1 MNILS
6 RSLGLKVLV
15 LVSAL
20 TIVTFS
26 GLFLA
31 NSYWQRA
38 GTIEQVSN
46 SSKRTSELLRMAIEE
61 PMRLGKND
69 ETTTQFKKVSANFQ
83 DIQVYLTNFKGN
95 ITYATNEETLR
106 KNLDQIIPD
115 AEFNK
120 VFQKSLQS
128 DYSGGDIRP
137 LCGKGCYV
145 EVTSIKNEES
155 CHHCHG
161 SSKAILGSMVVMR
174 DITHELDR
182 LSGDQFK
189 GALISLSGMVL
200 LLGCLLFFMKRS
212 VINRILTITGLSRK
226 IREGALDLSFDVA
239 GKDELAMLAS
249 NLSEMVGTIKDQLQ
263 YNKSI
268 LDGIIIPLFVA
279 DKNLHFEFANAP
291 LRNIIGKSQEE
302 LLGKAVTDNFCFE
315 NGASGGCVSGIDTGM
330 SSSGFIRFT
339 RSDGVVFP
347 LHYEISPLKNSTG
360 DVVGVIGVLID
371 LTQEEQD
378 KNRIRNQREKLLH
391 VADQVTEMAMRLSES
406 SDELSRQM
414 EELTIG
420 VDNTAS
426 ETERVATAMEEMNAT
441 VLEVA
446 KNAGQT
452 AEASDT
458 ASTVAKDGGRE
469 VQRTVT
475 ETRMVS
481 DKTAKLADSL
491 GELSQKA
498 VNIGQVMAVIGDI
511 ADQTNLLALN
521 AAIEAA
527 RAGEA
532 GRGFAVV
539 ADEVRKLAE
548 KTMQATTEVANAI
561 REIQDSTRNVVAGM
575 DETKSKVELTTG
587 MAEKSGEVLLHI
599 VDQSDK
605 IADMVRN
612 IAAAS
617 EQQSATS
624 EEVNLSVNHINEL
637 SQDLSR
643 QIQEAN
649 HRIGEVRG
657 MAQNLATLVEQ
668 FREE

>member
-6 RSLGLKVLV
+6 RSLGIKVLV

-20 TIVTFS
+20 TIATFS

-31 NSYWQRA
+31 NSYWQKE
-38 GTIEQVSN
+38 GTIDQISS

-61 PMRLGKND
+61 PMGLGKNE
-69 ETTTQFKKVSANFQ
+69 ETVAQFKKVAEKYP
-83 DIQVYLTNFKGN
+83 DIQVYMTNFKGN

-106 KNLDQIIPD
+106 KDLSQVIPD
-115 AEFNK
+115 ASFNEAFK
-120 VFQKSLQS
+120 KSLES
-128 DYSGGDIRP
+128 EYSGGDIRD
-137 LCGKGCYV
+137 LCGAGCYV
-145 EVTSIKNEES
+145 EITSIKNEET

-161 SSKAILGSMVVMR
+161 PSRTILGSMVVMK
-174 DITHELDR
+174 DITHELNR
-182 LSGDQFK
+182 LSSDQIK
-189 GALISLSGMVL
+189 GAVISLAGLLL
-200 LLGCLLFFMKRS
+200 LLGCLLLFMKTS
-212 VINRILTITGLSRK
+212 VINRIMKITGLSRQ
-226 IREGALDLSFDVA
+226 IREGALDLSFDVP
-239 GKDELAMLAS
+239 GKDELAMLAN

-279 DKNLHFEFANAP
+279 DKALKFEFANAP
-291 LRNIIGKSQEE
+291 LRNIIGKSLED
-302 LLGKAVTDNFCFE
+302 LLDKPVMDSFCFE
-315 NGASGGCVSGIDTGM
+315 DSAGAGCLSVIDTGD
-330 SSSGFIRFT
+330 SSTGAIRFT
-339 RSDGVVFP
+339 RSDGVEFP
-347 LHYEISPLKNSTG
+347 LHYEISPLKNSAG

-371 LTQEEQD
+371 LTQEELD
-378 KNRIRNQREKLLH
+378 KNRIRGQREKLLH
-391 VADQVTEMAMRLSES
+391 VADQVTEMAAHLSEA

-414 EELTIG
+414 EELTDG
-420 VDNTAS
+420 VDNTAA

-452 AEASDT
+452 AEASDM

-469 VQRTVT
+469 VQKTVT
-475 ETRMVS
+475 ETRSVS
-481 DKTAKLADSL
+481 DKTASLADSL

-548 KTMQATTEVANAI
+548 KTMQATTEVASAI
-561 REIQDSTRNVVAGM
+561 REIQDSTKIVVSGM
-575 DETKSKVELTTG
+575 DETKSKVELTSE
-587 MAEKSGEVLLHI
+587 MAEKSGEVLLQI
-599 VDQSDK
+599 VDQSDR

-624 EEVNLSVNHINEL
+624 EEVNLSVSHINEL
-637 SQDLSR
+637 SQNISR

-649 HRIGEVRG
+649 YKIGEVRN
-657 MAQNLATLVEQ
+657 MAQNLSTLVEQ

>member
-61 PMRLGKND
+61 PMRLGKNE
-69 ETTTQFKKVSANFQ
+69 ETVAQFKKVAANFP

-106 KNLDQIIPD
+106 KDLSQVVPD
-115 AEFNK
+115 SKFNET
-120 VFQKSLQS
+120 FRNSLETE
-128 DYSGGDIRP
+128 YSGGDIRP
-137 LCGKGCYV
+137 LCGTGCYV
-145 EVTSIKNEES
+145 EVTSIRNEES

-182 LSGDQFK
+182 LSGDQVK
-189 GALISLSGMVL
+189 GAFISLSGMVL

-212 VINRILTITGLSRK
+212 VINRIMKITGLSRK

-239 GKDELAMLAS
+239 GKDELAALAS
-249 NLSEMVGTIKDQLQ
+249 NLSDMVGTIKDQLQ

-279 DKNLHFEFANAP
+279 DRKLHFEFANAP
-291 LRNIIGKSQEE
+291 LRNIIGKSQGE
-302 LLGKAVTDNFCFE
+302 LIAKPVMDSFCFE
-315 NGASGGCVSGIDTGM
+315 EGGSGGCVSVIDTGV

-347 LHYEISPLKNSTG
+347 LHYEISPLKNATG
-360 DVVGVIGVLID
+360 EVVGVIGVLID

-378 KNRIRNQREKLLH
+378 KNRIRAQREKLLH
-391 VADQVTEMAMRLSES
+391 VADQVTEMAMHLSES

-414 EELTIG
+414 EELTVG
-420 VDNTAS
+420 VDNTAN

-452 AEASDT
+452 AEASDM

-481 DKTAKLADSL
+481 DKTSNLADSL

-561 REIQDSTRNVVAGM
+561 REIQDSTKIVVAGM
-575 DETKSKVELTTG
+575 DETKSKVELTTE
-587 MAEKSGEVLLHI
+587 MAEKSGEVLLQI
-599 VDQSDK
+599 VDQSDR

-624 EEVNLSVNHINEL
+624 EEVNLSVSHINEL

-649 HRIGEVRG
+649 HRIGEVRS